1 MQRVANRVPLFD
13 VVKGLA
19 CCLIV
24 WHHLAFYGPMS
35 DVAYALVPKLM
46 QWLYDYGR
54 MAVQVFLVLGGYLA
68 AASLAPNGQVRA
80 EAPLAQIGRRY
91 FRLVL
96 PYLAALAVCVLVSAG
111 IRAWAQGPV
120 APAVPGSP
128 DVPQLIAHVLLMQ
141 DTLGYEALSAGV
153 WYVAIDFQLFVLA
166 VGMLALTRWLLTLRP
181 HTALAAY
188 AAPAA
193 TLVLTVASL
202 FWFNLETELDTTG
215 LYFMGA
221 YGMGM
226 LAYWSSQ
233 WARPSRGLWLL
244 AVLGTLAL
252 WLDFRGRILVALLT
266 ALALG
271 GVGMMPALRQWN
283 GLRPLQRLGQMSYS
297 VFLIHFSVCLLVNQG
312 VSAIWPELPWHNL
325 AGMGLA
331 FVLSLLCGRGLFVLV
346 EQRSHK
352 LQASSWHMPAGG
364 LLAASV
370 LFAAAQALP

>member
-35 DVAYALVPKLM
+35 DTAYPLVPKLM

-68 AASLAPNGQVRA
+68 AASLAPNGQARDT
-80 EAPLAQIGRRY
+80 APLEQIGRRY
-91 FRLVL
+91 FRLIL
-96 PYLAALAVCVLVSAG
+96 PYMAALAVCVVVSAG
-111 IRAWAQGPV
+111 IRALVPGHV
-120 APAVPGSP
+120 ALAVPGLPHMS
-128 DVPQLIAHVLLMQ
+128 QLIAHVLLMQ

-166 VGMLALTRWLLTLRP
+166 VGALALARWLQTLRP
-181 HTALAAY
+181 GAKGLEH
-188 AAPAA
+188 AAPMAV
-193 TLVLTVASL
+193 LLLTVASL

-221 YGMGM
+221 YGLGM
-226 LAYWSSQ
+226 LAYWSRQ
-233 WARPSRGLWLL
+233 WARPMLGFWLL
-244 AVLGTLAL
+244 AGLGSIAL
-252 WLDFRGRILVALLT
+252 WLDFRGRILVAVLS
-266 ALALG
+266 ALALW
-271 GVGMMPALRQWN
+271 GVGMVPALRQWN

-297 VFLIHFSVCLLVNQG
+297 VFLIHFSVCLLVNQW
-312 VSAIWPELPWHNL
+312 VDAMWPELPWHNL
-325 AGMGLA
+325 VGMGLA
-331 FVLSLLCGRGLFVLV
+331 FALSLLCGRGLFVLV

-352 LQASSWHMPAGG
+352 LQASSLHMPAGG
-364 LLAASV
+364 LLALSV

>member
-35 DVAYALVPKLM
+35 DSAYALVPNLM

-68 AASLAPNGQVRA
+68 AASLAPNGQVRTG
-80 EAPLAQIGRRY
+80 APLEQIGRRY

-96 PYLAALAVCVLVSAG
+96 PYLAALAVCVVVSAG
-111 IRAWAQGPV
+111 IRAWTQGPV

-128 DVPQLIAHVLLMQ
+128 DVPQLIAHLLLMQ

-166 VGMLALTRWLLTLRP
+166 VGTLALTRWLQTRR
-181 HTALAAY
+181 TTSALSPY
-188 AAPAA
+188 AAPVAVLLL
-193 TLVLTVASL
+193 TLASL
-202 FWFNLETELDTTG
+202 FWFNRDTDLDITG

-226 LAYWSSQ
+226 LAYWSGQ
-233 WARPSRGLWLL
+233 WARPNRGFWLL
-244 AVLGTLAL
+244 AALGALAL
-252 WLDFRGRILVALLT
+252 WLDFRGRILVAVLSAM
-266 ALALG
+266 ALW
-271 GVGMMPALRQWN
+271 GVGMVPALRQWD

-297 VFLIHFSVCLLVNQG
+297 VFLIHFSVCLVVNQW
-312 VSAIWPELPWHNL
+312 VNAIWPEQPWHNL

-331 FVLSLLCGRGLFVLV
+331 FVLSLLCGRWLFVLV

-352 LQASSWHMPAGG
+352 LQASSWHLPAGG

-370 LFAAAQALP
+370 LFAAAQVLP